1 MDAAERK
8 TVVKR
13 EMHNAGARWELRY
26 DVVQV
31 LLGLDEARTPD
42 EQHMYIVEGIYGAI
56 KQNRISLV
64 ARLIAD
70 TTDLDLETPVQRT
83 MEDPPEICS
92 MLLDQGVDVNR
103 DAHQGATPL
112 HYAASNGNSKTVQL
126 LLDRGAIIEAADDAE
141 YTPLNVA
148 AEENMA
154 DTLVVFAG
162 QWG

>member
-70 TTDLDLETPVQRT
+70 TTDLDLETPV
-83 MEDPPEICS
+83 
-92 MLLDQGVDVNR
+92 VR
-103 DAHQGATPL
+103 DWRCYPQPGRYHLQHLPHT
-112 HYAASNGNSKTVQL
+112 
-126 LLDRGAIIEAADDAE
+126 AADYGRPAR
-141 YTPLNVA
+141 
-148 AEENMA
+148 NMQHA
-154 DTLVVFAG
+154 TG
-162 QWG
+162 SGSRRQ